1 MHIER
6 KRISDTETILY
17 FAAPLPIV
25 GSLYADHKMPAASLP
40 QILQNIFS
48 ANICQQALLSQD
60 FLYLQSASAEDLAD
74 LELVA
79 IAELDD
85 NGQSL
90 PQTTDIS
97 VTDTKITLILK
108 IAVAPFLQKDGGD
121 IALEKYQNNTAYVR
135 FLGKCHGCPY
145 AQKTLKE
152 KVEKTL
158 IHYLPQI
165 KEALLV

>member
-6 KRISDTETILY
+6 KRISETETVLY
-17 FAAPLPIV
+17 FISPLPID
-25 GSLYADHKMPAASLP
+25 GSLYADNKTPITSLP
-40 QILQNIFS
+40 QLLQNILS
-48 ANICQQALLSQD
+48 TNICHQVLLSQD
-60 FLYLQSASAEDLAD
+60 FLYLQSSSAEDLAD
-74 LELVA
+74 LELIA
-79 IAELDD
+79 LAELDD

-90 PQTTDIS
+90 PQITDIS
-97 VTDTKITLILK
+97 VTEIKITLILK

-121 IALEKYQNNTAYVR
+121 IALEKYQSNTAFVR

-158 IHYLPQI
+158 IHYLPPI
-165 KEALLV
+165 KEAKLV